1 LHAVE
6 SGSNLFGVTAPDSSL
21 PNNAAG
27 ITDSRYQL
35 KSVGRAL
42 RLMEILAE
50 HADHGLSVTEAASLL
65 GASKSATFSMLQ
77 TLVAFNFATDS
88 ERGPRYRL
96 GPAVLR
102 LADSHTRSNPLV
114 ALVRPHLRSL
124 TEETGWTSRLASHQD
139 GYPVFID
146 RVDGPG
152 SIRFFTSI
160 GIREQP
166 HHSAAGKAILAEL
179 DESSVRL
186 IARETGLPRRTRH
199 TITDVTALLAD
210 LALIRTRGFAVDDGE
225 DETGILCLGAAF
237 SGRDGRPLGAVS
249 ITGLKAEV
257 PDWKVQELGSIVR
270 AHADQMT
277 LAVGGTARSTGPNIQ
292 GTE

>member
-1 LHAVE
+1 
-6 SGSNLFGVTAPDSSL
+6 VTVSDSVL
-21 PNNAAG
+21 PNSKNET
-27 ITDSRYQL
+27 TDSRYQL

-42 RLMEILAE
+42 RLLEILAE
-50 HADHGLSVTEAASLL
+50 NADHGLSVTEAAALL

-77 TLVAFNFATDS
+77 TLVTFNFATDA

-114 ALVRPHLRSL
+114 ALVRPHLRAL

-152 SIRFFTSI
+152 SIRFFTSV

-179 DESSVRL
+179 DESIVRR
-186 IARETGLPRRTRH
+186 IATETGLPRRTRN
-199 TITDVTALLAD
+199 TITDVSSLLAD
-210 LALIRTRGFAVDDGE
+210 LALCRTRGFAVDDGE
-225 DETGILCLGAAF
+225 DESGVLCLGAAF
-237 SGRDGRPLGAVS
+237 SGRDGRPVGAVS
-249 ITGLKAEV
+249 ITGLKADV
-257 PDWKVQELGSIVR
+257 PDWKVQELGSVVR

-277 LAVGGTARSTGPNIQ
+277 IAVGGAAHNSRPSAQENA
-292 GTE
+292 